1 MHLLF
6 GIGNPLRGDDGAGN
20 HVARHLSADGWM
32 AFDCGTAPENFTAVV
47 RREHPDILVIV
58 DAVDMGLPAGAVRI
72 VPPDRIEDCGIGTHT
87 LPLTA
92 LISFI
97 GDDAGAVIV
106 VGIQPATLDSK
117 EELSPAVREGANALA
132 ALSRQGRVWEIPVL
146 EE

>member
-32 AFDCGTAPENFTAVV
+32 AFDCGTAPENFTSVV
-47 RREHPDILVIV
+47 RRARPDLLFIV
-58 DAVDMGLPAGAVRI
+58 DAVDMALPAGAVRI
-72 VPPDRIEDCGIGTHT
+72 VPPDRIEDCGIGTHA

-117 EELSPAVREGANALA
+117 EGLSPAVREGANALV
-132 ALSRQGRVWEIPVL
+132 ALIREGRVWEIPVL

>member
-47 RREHPDILVIV
+47 RRARPDLLVIV

-117 EELSPAVREGANALA
+117 EELSPAVREGANALV
-132 ALSRQGRVWEIPVL
+132 ALIREGRVWEIPVL

>member
-1 MHLLF
+1 MVRNGVTF
-6 GIGNPLRGDDGAGN
+6 
-20 HVARHLSADGWM
+20 ARHLRPVSWEPLTAAPPGRISPRS
-32 AFDCGTAPENFTAVV
+32 CGGRVPT
-47 RREHPDILVIV
+47 ILVIV

-132 ALSRQGRVWEIPVL
+132 ALIRQGRVWEIPVL